1 MSDLKALLALV
12 GRAEIRVRMS
22 RWLAWLRGWRLNR
35 QQRRLRQAILV
46 GLAVAS
52 ALLLVQWAGLFTAA
66 QHRAADY
73 LYDDEGD
80 PGDDVLIVAIDEK
93 SIARLGDWPWP
104 RSRLTEM
111 VELLTSADAQALGI
125 CMLYTQPDMNPGL
138 REIRLIQTGIADPQW
153 KGPGQS
159 TSAMLEMLRQAQDRL
174 NQDAHLISAVRRA
187 RNSVFPIRFSPNHS
201 EQNNAGK
208 PSGLLIINS
217 MKAPLREPGRAQTF
231 LPGIHAIIRQQIPP
245 ISAESV
251 QETFTALA
259 GKAGALGHINLKIDP
274 DGVVRRVPLLV
285 DYHGRLYPAL
295 ALQLSLKQSNGKLR
309 ELSTDIDLFGRP
321 TLKSRHLE
329 LSTDGAYHMLVNH
342 DPQWTRERTYPFAQ
356 VLDGTVDPNVFR
368 NKVVLIGITD
378 PAAAPVYRVGAYNG
392 VATVEITANMLAHML
407 SKFRLSRPSWA
418 LPLEIVVL
426 CYFALFLIIFI
437 PRVDTWLGAFLLI
450 IFLVTWYAV
459 GVGLLLGYGYWIKFS
474 GPALLA
480 SLGFVLVQ
488 FTIFSRMRQ
497 QEKMES
503 NKTLGLTYQSQ
514 GMLDMAYEKYMQCP
528 VRDTT
533 VKNLLYNLGLDF
545 ERKRMF
551 NKAAAIYQHIR
562 TDGTFKDIKDRIAR
576 LSIIDDPLSRTGGSQ
591 VGEATLKADNTTT
604 KPTFGRYEIIKE
616 LGHGAMGTVYLGR
629 DPKINRE
636 VAIKTLEYAQVEP
649 GELEEVKE
657 RFFREAEAASKLSHP
672 NIISIFDAGEEHDM
686 AYIAMERLT
695 GGDLTHYCGKDHLLP
710 IAQVLN
716 IISEITVA
724 LDYAHQQGIIHRDIK
739 PGNIMLLD
747 NDRVKVTD
755 FGIARVVDA
764 SRTGT
769 GVVLGTPSYMSP
781 EQVTGKKVDGRSDLF
796 SLGIVFYQLLT
807 GAKPFKGDSITAIMY
822 AITHHPHTP
831 LSESASDIPACIEE
845 IVNKLLT
852 KGVTRRF
859 KSAVQ
864 LSKALDRCKEEL

>member
-1 MSDLKALLALV
+1 MLKKILGAPPIQIFLMSALV
-12 GRAEIRVRMS
+12 LSGMLWPLGPLEYLENRNYDFWSARVRAPENHS
-22 RWLAWLRGWRLNR
+22 IA
-35 QQRRLRQAILV
+35 
-46 GLAVAS
+46 
-52 ALLLVQWAGLFTAA
+52 
-66 QHRAADY
+66 
-73 LYDDEGD
+73 
-80 PGDDVLIVAIDEK
+80 IVAIDEK

-125 CMLYTQPDMNPGL
+125 CVLYTQPDMNPGL
-138 REIRLIQTGIADPQW
+138 REIRLIQSGISDPQW
-153 KGPGQS
+153 KGSGQS
-159 TSAMLEMLRQAQDRL
+159 TSEMLEMLRQAQDRL

-187 RNSVFPIRFSPNHS
+187 SNSVLPIRFSPNHS
-201 EQNNAGK
+201 ERNSADK

-217 MKAPLREPGRAQTF
+217 MKAPPLKAGRAQT
-231 LPGIHAIIRQQIPP
+231 LLSAIQPIIRQQVPP

-251 QETFTALA
+251 QETFTALG
-259 GKAGALGHINLKIDP
+259 GKAGALGHLNLKIDP
-274 DGVVRRVPLLV
+274 DGVVRRLPLLV

-295 ALQLSLKQSNGKLR
+295 ALQLSLKQRNGKFK
-309 ELSTDIDLFGRP
+309 ELSIGIDPFGRP
-321 TLKSRHLE
+321 TLKGRHLE
-329 LSTDGAYHMLVNH
+329 LYTDGAYHMLVNH

-356 VLDGTVDPNVFR
+356 VLDGTVDPEIFK
-368 NKVVLIGITD
+368 NKVVLIGVTD
-378 PAAAPVYRVGAYNG
+378 PAAAPVYRVGIHNT
-392 VATVEITANMLAHML
+392 VAMVEITANMLARIL
-407 SKFRLSRPSWA
+407 SKFQLSRPSWA
-418 LPLEIVVL
+418 LFLEIVAL
-426 CYFALFLIIFI
+426 SYFAFFLIIFI
-437 PRVDTWLGAFLLI
+437 PRVNIRLGAFLLI

-474 GPALLA
+474 GPVLLA

-497 QEKMES
+497 LEEMES
-503 NKTLGLTYQSQ
+503 NKTLGLSYQSQ

-551 NKAAAIYQHIR
+551 NKAAAVYQHIR

-576 LSIIDDPLSRTGGSQ
+576 LSIMDDPLSRSANSP
-591 VGEATLKADNTTT
+591 VGEATLKADDTT
-604 KPTFGRYEIIKE
+604 KPTFGRYEILKE

-636 VAIKTLEYAQVEP
+636 VAIKTLEYAQVAP

-657 RFFREAEAASKLSHP
+657 RFFREAEAAGKLSHP
-672 NIISIFDAGEEHDM
+672 NIVSIFDAGEEHDM

-695 GGDLTHYCGKDHLLP
+695 GGDLTHHCAKHRLLP
-710 IAQVLN
+710 TGQVLS
-716 IISEITVA
+716 IVSQIAAA
-724 LDYAHQQGIIHRDIK
+724 LDYAHKQGVIHRDIK

-747 NDRVKVTD
+747 DDRVKVTD

-769 GVVLGTPSYMSP
+769 GIVLGTPSYMSP

-807 GAKPFKGDSITAIMY
+807 GVKPFKGESITAIMY
-822 AITHHPHTP
+822 AIAHHPHTP
-831 LSESASDIPACIEE
+831 LSESASDLPACIAQ

-859 KSAVQ
+859 KSALE
-864 LSKALDRCKEEL
+864 LSKALERCKEEL